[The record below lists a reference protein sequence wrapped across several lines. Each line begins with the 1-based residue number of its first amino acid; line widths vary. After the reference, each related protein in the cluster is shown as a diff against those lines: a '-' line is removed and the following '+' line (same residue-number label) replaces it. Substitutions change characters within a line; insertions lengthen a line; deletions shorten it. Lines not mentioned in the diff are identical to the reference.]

1 MWDYW
6 SKIVASC
13 VGTKVGARYYLGMR
27 NTQHGPECI
36 GTDCYCDEI
45 PTMSYEE
52 AVKRAERDK
61 LTFELVRAARLS
73 NKAPTKRKN
82 SRVPVRPRS
91 R

>member
-1 MWDYW
+1 MRP
-6 SKIVASC
+6 
-13 VGTKVGARYYLGMR
+13 RYYLGMS
-27 NTQHGPECI
+27 NAQHKSECN

-73 NKAPTKRKN
+73 NKAPTKRKRKAV
-82 SRVPVRPRS
+82 SV
-91 R
+91 